1 MSEERCE
8 SFEIAIEMR
17 LHGVPAPD
25 REAELERHLAQ
36 CESCRIYEA
45 QARSVDEALR
55 FGIPTGRAV
64 NWAGLRKRV
73 LFRRYRGFGWRLV
86 LAAALVWYYTVSLLD
101 RIARSSSAYPSRD
114 YLPFELFFAVV
125 AAGFIV
131 WQGWLRAKEAREAA
145 SAVYLEHLYHA
156 DLLRRIRRIRRWWW
170 VWSGYVLLNV
180 LAVPSSGP
188 ASGLARVLVLALLL
202 PAVWSRFVVVPRLE
216 REEQDLPFFD
226 DYPHIT

>member
-1 MSEERCE
+1 MSEEPCE
-8 SFEIAIEMR
+8 GFEIAIEMR

-25 REAELERHLAQ
+25 RDADLDRHLAQ

-45 QARSVDEALR
+45 AARNVDEALR
-55 FGIPTGRAV
+55 TDLPAGGAV

-73 LFRRYRGFGWRLV
+73 LLRRYRGFGWRIIV
-86 LAAALVWYYTVSLLD
+86 AAALVWIFTAGLLD

-114 YLPFELFFAVV
+114 YLPFELFLAVV
-125 AAGFIV
+125 AAGWIV
-131 WQGWLRAKEAREAA
+131 WQGWVRAKEAHDATSPR
-145 SAVYLEHLYHA
+145 YLEHLYHV

-180 LAVPSSGP
+180 MAVPSSGP
-188 ASGLARVLVLALLL
+188 ASALARALVLALLV
-202 PAVWSRFVVVPRLE
+202 PAVWSRFVVLPRLE